1 MKKTKEIPKII
12 YDMLMDIN
20 IDKDFRIA
28 MAKELKIEMPDDHLE
43 DIKNDFDLSML
54 KEADDSARYEQEAGI
69 NDDEPM
75 EDIK

>member
-20 IDKDFRIA
+20 IDKDFRIK

-54 KEADDSARYEQEAGI
+54 KETDDSARYEQESGI
-69 NDDEPM
+69 NDEEPM
-75 EDIK
+75 KDIK

>member
-20 IDKDFRIA
+20 IDKDFRIK

-43 DIKNDFDLSML
+43 DIKNDFDLSIL
-54 KEADDSARYEQEAGI
+54 KEADDSARAEQEEYI
-69 NDDEPM
+69 NHLEGQDE
-75 EDIK
+75 